1 MAVLLLV
8 RAEIAAQN
16 RVDFS
21 RSSEGG
27 EISIQTRLISLTVSV
42 SDDSGRYFPGLNRE
56 AFTVYE
62 DGVVQKITH
71 FSVVDQAAS
80 IAIIFDVSSSMKG
93 KKFDRAAFALTRFI
107 KTTHR
112 DDVFSL
118 VSFNDRAD
126 LLLDSISDAE
136 VMSVKVN
143 EILPRGNTAL
153 YDGVALGLRHVT
165 RGKRSKHALVVITDG
180 QDNCSR
186 LSGGQ
191 LRRMVEEAGVPIY
204 TILIDNFL
212 IDRSGKTLIEELS
225 ETTGGRS
232 FSPHGEDGIN
242 EAFDQI
248 ALELRHQYS
257 IGYEP
262 LNFNSDGKWRR
273 LKAEVAP
280 PPGTRRLVIRNRKGY
295 FAHK

>member
-1 MAVLLLV
+1 MEYSTRRSREVPLKDHYRVRKRAGVRTAILSVAVLLLV
-8 RAEIAAQN
+8 RAEISAQH

-71 FSVVDQAAS
+71 FSVVDQPAS
-80 IAIIFDVSSSMKG
+80 IGIIFDVSSSMKG
-93 KKFDRAAFALTRFI
+93 KKFDRAAFALMRFI

-143 EILPRGNTAL
+143 EILPGGNTAL
-153 YDGVALGLRHVT
+153 YDGVALGLRHVI
-165 RGKRSKHALVVITDG
+165 RGIRSKHALVVITDG

-186 LSGGQ
+186 LNGSQ
-191 LRRMVEEAGVPIY
+191 LRRIVEEAGVPIY

-212 IDRSGKTLIEELS
+212 IDRSGK
-225 ETTGGRS
+225 
-232 FSPHGEDGIN
+232 
-242 EAFDQI
+242 
-248 ALELRHQYS
+248 
-257 IGYEP
+257 
-262 LNFNSDGKWRR
+262 
-273 LKAEVAP
+273 
-280 PPGTRRLVIRNRKGY
+280 
-295 FAHK
+295 